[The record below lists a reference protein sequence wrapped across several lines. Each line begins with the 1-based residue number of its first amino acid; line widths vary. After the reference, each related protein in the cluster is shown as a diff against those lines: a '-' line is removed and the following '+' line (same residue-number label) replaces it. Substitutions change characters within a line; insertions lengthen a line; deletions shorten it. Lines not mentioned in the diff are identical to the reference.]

1 MARECLGI
9 ACFLRLVFLHLLFNL
24 WSIALYWFLVISFAQ
39 PFTSVSGKQ
48 YYITISVTQQSLP
61 IPALT
66 SSVKW
71 TQVMRVSS
79 LVRCFYQ
86 KVPQCHATSI
96 PGKIVLLG
104 KKWVRKSEISR
115 GNVRFK
121 DLYFLFLVFFSEIL
135 FNLIKPMLLH
145 WYHCLHCV
153 TGQDLVTLCELK
165 LPWDIYTDALW
176 EDTSHRGQR
185 VHFSL
190 LFRVSTSNAHST
202 VN

>member
-1 MARECLGI
+1 MSHFLMARECLGI
-9 ACFLRLVFLHLLFNL
+9 ACFPPLLFLHLLFNL
-24 WSIALYWFLVISFAQ
+24 WYIPLYWFLVISFAQ
-39 PFTSVSGKQ
+39 PFTSISGKW

-86 KVPQCHATSI
+86 KAPQCHATSI
-96 PGKIVLLG
+96 PGEIVLLG

-121 DLYFLFLVFFSEIL
+121 DLYFLFLVFFSEMP
-135 FNLIKPMLLH
+135 FNLVKPMPSPLISLFALCY
-145 WYHCLHCV
+145 W
-153 TGQDLVTLCELK
+153 TRSGDTLWAQATLRHLYWCSVGRYQ
-165 LPWDIYTDALW
+165 P
-176 EDTSHRGQR
+176 
-185 VHFSL
+185 
-190 LFRVSTSNAHST
+190 
-202 VN
+202 